1 MKHSYKIYGW
11 VTTEIQVEAGI
22 LELSGNVSLKA
33 VYNIASQIF
42 EYPEGIYIRRIK

>member
-1 MKHSYKIYGW
+1 MKHVYKVYGW

-22 LELSGNVSLKA
+22 LEVDLGIRA
-33 VYNIASQIF
+33 AYNIASQIF

>member
-1 MKHSYKIYGW
+1 MKHTYKVYGW

-22 LELSGNVSLKA
+22 LEVNIGIKA
-33 VYNIASQIF
+33 AYNIASQIF